1 MSESIFGGA
10 PPSVAAATSIVARRG
25 PGDFRWRYEDGLAL
39 LALAECGRR
48 RERPEFLAYVE
59 EALRGLL
66 LPGGGIK
73 GYRLEDWNLDQ
84 VKPGLLLLDFA
95 PRLGPGQAEAGLARL
110 RAQLAGQPRSPSGA
124 FWHKGIYPDQLW
136 LDGLYMAAPFHLR
149 TSLEAGDE
157 AGVEDVLLQF
167 RLALEHCS
175 EPGRPGLLK
184 HAWNEGSAQA
194 WAEPHTGRSPNF
206 WARAMG
212 WFLMAQADCLGLL
225 PPAHPGRPG
234 LEAGFR
240 QVAAGVLSVAD
251 PETGLWWQVLDQAG
265 VPGNYL
271 EASASAM
278 FVYAL
283 MKGLGLG
290 LLGPSPGA
298 APGPEPLEAARKA
311 WASIQER
318 FVRPGEDGHF
328 SLGGI
333 CQVAGLGGQPYRDG
347 SRSYYFSEPVVRDD
361 FKGLGPYILAA
372 LELEDALGQAGTE
385 ARQ

>member
-1 MSESIFGGA
+1 MSKSIFGGA
-10 PPSVAAATSIVARRG
+10 PPSVAAATALVARRR
-25 PGDFRWRYEDGLAL
+25 PGDFRWRYEDGLVL

-48 RERPEFLAYVE
+48 RDRPELLAYVE

-66 LPGGGIK
+66 LPGGGIR

-95 PRLGPGQAEAGLARL
+95 SRLGPGQAEAGLALL

-149 TSLEAGDE
+149 TSLEAGSQ
-157 AGVEDVLLQF
+157 AGVEDVLSQF

-175 EPGRPGLLK
+175 EPGQPGLLK

-194 WAEPHTGRSPNF
+194 WADPQTGRSPNF

-225 PPAHPGRPG
+225 PPGHAGRTG
-234 LEAGFR
+234 LEAAFR

-283 MKGLGLG
+283 MKGHGLG
-290 LLGPSPGA
+290 LLGPSRGVD
-298 APGPEPLEAARKA
+298 PLGAARKA
-311 WASIQER
+311 WASIQAR
-318 FVRPGEDGHF
+318 FVRPGEDGLL

-347 SRSYYFSEPVVRDD
+347 SLAYYLSEPVVRDD
-361 FKGLGPYILAA
+361 FKGTGPYILAA
-372 LELEDALGQAGTE
+372 LGIEDAQGQGGTVT
-385 ARQ
+385 RQ